1 MSIVPLVRVSLVGMS
16 ADKDRLIHDLY
27 QFGCL
32 EIIPPNQHETTNPA
46 NESEDR
52 SKEALRFLLSC
63 PQRLPQ
69 SKDAARFDAFEVE
82 SRALELKDQLEA
94 LEAERDDAIQRLNL
108 ARPFGDF
115 DFSPADQMDGW
126 RLWFYA
132 IPRRETKT
140 LPPASGADE
149 NGNEYAW
156 QVVQTDNR
164 HDYIVVASKTE
175 PAFLPAPRINFGNVG
190 PRTLSARRAEL
201 ESTIEDVQVERASLT
216 RWCTL
221 LAKSLVALQDAEA
234 REHARNQA
242 TSNRELFAL
251 EAWIPQEHSQELAEF
266 AQKNEF
272 LCQIRLPAP
281 GDDPPTYMRNE
292 KRMEAGEDLVNFYMT
307 PGYWT
312 WDPSSIVLVSFAIFF
327 AMILAD
333 AGYAIV
339 LGLALAVY
347 WQSLGRPAPTVDE
360 GGDPTGQEDD
370 DVELSPTAGQRF
382 RPMLLLIVIASLI
395 YGVLVGS
402 YFGLTPPNDSLLAK
416 LHLLDMNN
424 SKLMMGVAVLVGGLH
439 IILANTMDAWRCS
452 DIRDG
457 LASIGWAIAVSSGL
471 LLGAGAVAPSLA
483 VLKTVGGV
491 GIGLG
496 LLLVVA
502 YTAWRER
509 PLTRLL
515 QGMLGLTK
523 VSAAFGDVLSYLRLF
538 ALGLASASLATAFN
552 DMAEGIRS
560 GLPRLGLLFA
570 ILVLLFGHSLNLLL
584 GISSGVIHGL
594 RLNVIEFFNWGLK
607 DEGRRFTPFRR
618 REGSLWK

>member
-1 MSIVPLVRVSLVGMS
+1 MSIVPLVRASLIGMIG
-16 ADKDRLIHDLY
+16 DKDRLIHDLY

-32 EIIPPNQHETTNPA
+32 EIIPPKKQADTKPN

-63 PQRLPQ
+63 PQRRHQ
-69 SKDAARFDAFEVE
+69 SSDAARFDAFAVE
-82 SRALELKDQLEA
+82 SRALELKAQLA
-94 LEAERDDAIQRLNL
+94 TLEAERDDVVERLTL

-115 DFSPADQMDGW
+115 DFSPAKQMGGW

-132 IPRRETKT
+132 IPRWETKH
-140 LPPASGADE
+140 LPPDSSSDESG
-149 NGNEYAW
+149 NKYVW
-156 QVVQTDNR
+156 QIVHTDNR
-164 HDYIVVASKTE
+164 NDYIVVVSKTE
-175 PAFLPAPRINFGNVG
+175 PSFLPAPRIDFGNEG
-190 PRTLSARRAEL
+190 PGTLSARQAEL
-201 ESTIEDVQVERASLT
+201 ELAIEDVQFERASLT
-216 RWCTL
+216 RWCL
-221 LAKSLVALQDAEA
+221 LMARSLVALQDAEA
-234 REHARNQA
+234 REHVRDQA
-242 TSNRELFAL
+242 TVNRELFAL
-251 EAWIPQEHSQELAEF
+251 EAWIPQEHAQDLVEF
-266 AQKNEF
+266 AEKNGF
-272 LCQIRLPAP
+272 LCQTRLPTPA
-281 GDDPPTYMRNE
+281 DDPPTYMRNE

-339 LGLALAVY
+339 LGLGLAFY
-347 WQSLGRPAPTVDE
+347 WKPLGRPAPTVDE
-360 GGDPTGQEDD
+360 GGDPTGQEWE
-370 DVELSPTAGQRF
+370 DVELSPTIGQRF
-382 RPMLLLIVIASLI
+382 RPMLLLIVIASLV
-395 YGVLVGS
+395 YGILVGS
-402 YFGLTPPNDSLLAK
+402 YFGLTPPNDSILGK

-439 IILANTMDAWRCS
+439 IILANAMDAWRCS

-457 LASIGWAIAVSSGL
+457 LAPIGWAIAVSSGL
-471 LLGAGAVAPSLA
+471 LLGTGAVAPSLT
-483 VLKTVGGV
+483 VLKTVGSV

-509 PLTRLL
+509 PLSRFL
-515 QGMLGLTK
+515 QGMLGLTR

-552 DMAEGIRS
+552 DMAEGIRN
-560 GLPRLGLLFA
+560 GLPRLGLLLA